1 MITDS
6 RYGENPTRHSLAGT
20 ANVFAKTK
28 SLVGYRKKGGN
39 AMKED
44 KIRILMYRPQEDV
57 EEMVIDNDLE
67 ALHDAVGGYIECISP
82 FSDMDVDL
90 VCNEEGKLM
99 GLRPNRVL
107 MDKKTKQRYDLLVGN
122 FFLVSFD
129 DEGNFKSLTDEQID
143 KIKSEFRV
151 TISAVWFQ

>member
-1 MITDS
+1 
-6 RYGENPTRHSLAGT
+6 
-20 ANVFAKTK
+20 
-28 SLVGYRKKGGN
+28 
-39 AMKED
+39 MKED

-107 MDKKTKQRYDLLVGN
+107 MDKKTKQHYDLLVGN

>member
-1 MITDS
+1 M
-6 RYGENPTRHSLAGT
+6 
-20 ANVFAKTK
+20 FAKTK
-28 SLVGYRKKGGN
+28 SLVGLHKKGGN

>member
-1 MITDS
+1 M
-6 RYGENPTRHSLAGT
+6 
-20 ANVFAKTK
+20 FAKTK

>member
-1 MITDS
+1 M
-6 RYGENPTRHSLAGT
+6 
-20 ANVFAKTK
+20 NVFSKTK
-28 SLVGYRKKGGN
+28 SLVGYREKGGN